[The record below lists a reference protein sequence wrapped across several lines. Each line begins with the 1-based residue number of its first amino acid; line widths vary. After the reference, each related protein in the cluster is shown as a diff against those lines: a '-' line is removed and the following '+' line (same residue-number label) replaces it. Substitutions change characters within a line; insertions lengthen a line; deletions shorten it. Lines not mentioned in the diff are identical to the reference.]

1 MRNAREE
8 KSVDQGPAGISG
20 ALFSPPMDHY
30 GPWGRA
36 PQTAFKKSAVFFFI
50 LLFQEIPVEGY
61 TIGSADRAYFLR
73 TWALI
78 PAACLLG

>member
-1 MRNAREE
+1 MLERKRVSTRGLRAL
-8 KSVDQGPAGISG
+8 AGHS
-20 ALFSPPMDHY
+20 FPP
-30 GPWGRA
+30 PWITMVHGGELPKRLL
-36 PQTAFKKSAVFFFI
+36 KNRWCFFV
-50 LLFQEIPVEGY
+50 LLFFREIPVEGY

>member
-1 MRNAREE
+1 MVHGGELPKQLLKNR
-8 KSVDQGPAGISG
+8 
-20 ALFSPPMDHY
+20 
-30 GPWGRA
+30 WC
-36 PQTAFKKSAVFFFI
+36 FFLYSF
-50 LLFQEIPVEGY
+50 FQEIPVEGY